1 VPGKR
6 KAKTPA
12 KPQVDHGI
20 YYCDAEAVW
29 GGFINIRLD
38 DEQKS
43 EFFTWLEGNAQ
54 HVSGYVEDL
63 LGEEAKL
70 TMVYDRA
77 NQCFVVT
84 VAGTLVG
91 GSSERYVSSS
101 RAGTLPEALA
111 LTAWKH
117 FVLADGDYGN
127 YRTNGSMMSW
137 G

>member
-6 KAKTPA
+6 KAKATPTP
-12 KPQVDHGI
+12 KVQHGI

-38 DEQKS
+38 DEQKAQ
-43 EFFTWLEGNAQ
+43 FYAWLEGNSQ
-54 HVSGYVEDL
+54 FISGYIEDL
-63 LGEEAKL
+63 LGEEAKI
-70 TMVYDRA
+70 TIVYDIA
-77 NQCFVVT
+77 NQCYVVT

-91 GSSERYVSSS
+91 GSTERYVSSS
-101 RAGTLPEALA
+101 RAATLPETLA

-117 FVLADGDYGN
+117 FVLAEGDYGN
-127 YRTNGSMMSW
+127 YRTNGSMLSW

>member
-6 KAKTPA
+6 KPKAEP
-12 KPQVDHGI
+12 KPKVAHGI
-20 YYCDAEAVW
+20 YYCDNEAVW

-38 DEQKS
+38 DEQKA
-43 EFFTWLEGNAQ
+43 EFYAWLEGNSQ
-54 HVSGYVEDL
+54 HVSGYIEDL
-63 LGEEAKL
+63 LAEEAKVS
-70 TMVYDRA
+70 MVFDRE
-77 NQCFVVT
+77 NECFIVT

-91 GSSERYVSSS
+91 GSSERYVTSS
-101 RAGTLPEALA
+101 RAGTLPETLA

-127 YRTNGSMMSW
+127 YRTNGTMMKW

>member
-6 KAKTPA
+6 KPKAEVAPKVA
-12 KPQVDHGI
+12 HGA

-29 GGFINIRLD
+29 GGFINIRLG
-38 DEQKS
+38 DEQKA
-43 EFFTWLEGNAQ
+43 EFFAWLEKNGS

-63 LGEEAKL
+63 LGEEAKV
-70 TMVYDRA
+70 TIVYDRA
-77 NQCFVVT
+77 NSCFVVT

-91 GSSERYVSSS
+91 GSTERYVSSS

-111 LTAWKH
+111 LTVWKH

-127 YRTNGSMMSW
+127 YRTNGTMMSW

>member
-6 KAKTPA
+6 KPKAAAPPKV
-12 KPQVDHGI
+12 QHGI
-20 YYCDAEAVW
+20 YYCDNEAVW

-38 DEQKS
+38 DEQKA
-43 EFFTWLEGNAQ
+43 EFYTWLEGNSQ
-54 HVSGYVEDL
+54 FVSGFIEDL
-63 LGEEAKL
+63 LGEEAKITL
-70 TMVYDRA
+70 VYDREHE
-77 NQCFVVT
+77 CFIVT

-91 GSSERYVSSS
+91 GSTERYVTTS

-111 LTAWKH
+111 LTVWKH

-127 YRTNGSMMSW
+127 YRTNGTMMSW